1 IRPEFV
7 LLTGDLINEGELED
21 FECRRNHTRAIEMLK
36 KFEVPVYLV
45 PGNHDLGGW
54 TAAPPPQGTSRKEW
68 WRFFGWRQPQ
78 IPPTRAEYYT
88 HDYSFDYGNIHF
100 TGLEAYDNYDSYM
113 YDVYGAESFI
123 PSQIT
128 WLQNDLA
135 AAGSKKKVLFYHYDF
150 KSELNLTALGVDMA
164 LWGHKHFDIGS
175 ITTTPYNIATAAVCD
190 STRAFRVIRV
200 NNGTLQPQ
208 STTRTHSNGDMLT
221 INFNTANNG
230 SLDFVSATINN
241 KYSQSF
247 SNGLVKFIM
256 PLSQYGYSVTNGTLE
271 QVLES
276 ETTATCYV
284 CVSIPTGDIVTTS
297 ITKLNNP
304 TGIEDIKRNNL
315 NISIYPNPFNN
326 EVKID
331 FNLSK
336 EDNINISI
344 YNINGQL
351 VKTLL
356 NKKMLPGK
364 YTAKWDGTN
373 NTNQI
378 VEYGVYIYRLT
389 LNEKTTDSGQIV
401 FSK

>member
-1 IRPEFV
+1 
-7 LLTGDLINEGELED
+7 
-21 FECRRNHTRAIEMLK
+21 M
-36 KFEVPVYLV
+36 

-54 TAAPPPQGTSRKEW
+54 TSTPPPQGPSRKEW
-68 WRFFGWRQPQ
+68 GRFFGWRQPQ
-78 IPPTRAEYYT
+78 IPPTRAEFYT

-100 TGLEAYDNYDSYM
+100 TGLEAYDNYDGYM
-113 YDVYGAESFI
+113 YDVYGATSFI

-164 LWGHKHFDIGS
+164 LWGHIHSDQGS
-175 ITTTPYNIATAAVCD
+175 TTTTPYNLATAAVCD
-190 STRAFRVIRV
+190 EKRAFRVIRV

-256 PLSQYGYSVTNGTLE
+256 PISQYGYSVTNGTLE
-271 QVLES
+271 QVLVL

-284 CVSIPTGDIVTTS
+284 RVSIPTGSVVTTS
-297 ITKLNNP
+297 ITKLNYP
-304 TGIEDIKRNNL
+304 TGIDVIEGNNQKV
-315 NISIYPNPFNN
+315 NVYPNPFIN
-326 EVKID
+326 EIKID
-331 FNLSK
+331 FNINK
-336 EDNINISI
+336 EENINISI

-351 VKTLL
+351 VKTVL
-356 NKKMLPGK
+356 NKKILPGK
-364 YTAKWDGTN
+364 YTVKWDGTN
-373 NTNQI
+373 NANQRI
-378 VEYGVYIYRLT
+378 GFGTYLYRFTANGT
-389 LNEKTTDSGQIV
+389 LVQSGQIV